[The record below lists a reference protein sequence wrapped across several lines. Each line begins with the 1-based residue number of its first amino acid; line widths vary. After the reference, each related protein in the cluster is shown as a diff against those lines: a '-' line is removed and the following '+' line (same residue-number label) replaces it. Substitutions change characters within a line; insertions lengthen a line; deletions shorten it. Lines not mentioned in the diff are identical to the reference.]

1 MIVDLRLLA
10 LGDIGIVTALTHLR
24 VARPHRADAARNYDA
39 ILAAARVA
47 FAEQGAE
54 APLEEIARRA
64 GVGIAT
70 LYRNFPT
77 REVLIE
83 NVYVTEV
90 EAVCAT
96 AGEAESLAPR
106 DGLYVWLRRFVEY
119 IGAKQPLAA
128 GLNRESTAYLECR
141 RALYAAGGPLLERAQ
156 RAREVRADVTIDDV
170 MRLTSA
176 IASGH
181 FPRADQRDH
190 VLTVALDGLSTEPE

>member
-1 MIVDLRLLA
+1 M
-10 LGDIGIVTALTHLR
+10 
-24 VARPHRADAARNYDA
+24 ARPHRADAARNYDA
-39 ILAAARVA
+39 ILAAARLA
-47 FAEQGAE
+47 FAEQGAD

-83 NVYVTEV
+83 NVYITEV
-90 EAVCAT
+90 EVVCEA
-96 AGEAESLAPR
+96 AREAESLAPR
-106 DGLYVWLRRFVEY
+106 AGLYAWLRRFVEY

-156 RAREVRADVTIDDV
+156 RAREVRADVAIDDV
-170 MRLTSA
+170 MRLASA

-181 FPRADQRDH
+181 FPQAEQRER
-190 VLTVALDGLSTEPE
+190 VLTVALDGLSTPPG

>member
-1 MIVDLRLLA
+1 M
-10 LGDIGIVTALTHLR
+10 TTLTHLR

-47 FAEQGAE
+47 FAEQGAD
-54 APLEEIARRA
+54 APLEEVARRA

-83 NVYVTEV
+83 NVYVSEV
-90 EAVCAT
+90 EAVC
-96 AGEAESLAPR
+96 EAAEDVGSLAPR
-106 DGLYVWLRRFVEY
+106 DALDAWLRRFVEY
-119 IGAKQPLAA
+119 IGAKRPLAA
-128 GLNRESTAYLECR
+128 GLNRESAAYQECR

-170 MRLTSA
+170 MRLASA

-181 FPRADQRDH
+181 FPRAEQRDH
-190 VLTVALDGLSTEPE
+190 VLTVALDGLSAQPE